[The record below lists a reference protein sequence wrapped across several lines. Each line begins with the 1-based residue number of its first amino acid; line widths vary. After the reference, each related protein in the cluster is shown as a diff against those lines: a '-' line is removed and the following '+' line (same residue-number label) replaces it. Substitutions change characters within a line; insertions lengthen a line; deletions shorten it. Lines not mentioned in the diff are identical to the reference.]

1 MMFGHRIRILPLV
14 MMLALSLGGVASGLA
29 QTTQG
34 AKQDQAAPTPSPA
47 PAAQPSAPLMGNSDT
62 VEGGAAAKQDG
73 QTKPAEP
80 KGNGKPA
87 PAAAQQ
93 NLPPAPAGQQLP
105 SMGSAT
111 SPLPS
116 RGYLGQ
122 PRDKWNVFVFGDMLA
137 EGVWGGLVRAV
148 GDSPFSF
155 NARFKED
162 SGLARPEFYNWEK
175 ALPKILESNEVDVAV
190 VIIGTNDGRPIR
202 TADGSQ
208 TIPFG
213 SLEWRQAYAAAVDR
227 FIAILKTADIPV
239 YWLGVPPMGSP
250 EHDAAVEIVDE
261 VQRERMAAH
270 GIRFLNFRKLFAG
283 EDGRF
288 TATSTDDSGEVERIR
303 SRDGINF
310 LRAGNTKAAMAVL
323 SALDDDAEVA
333 NGEKAAADA
342 PMPAQSGG
350 LPIAAEPE
358 PSGPQFGSMT
368 ASGDVR
374 LVAPEDLPQKG
385 LASVARSDEVWNS
398 ALEGVKSKAAPGT
411 AAANL
416 YSSGVWPESRPGRI
430 DDFSWGNRQ

>member
-1 MMFGHRIRILPLV
+1 MMFGHRIRVLPLV
-14 MMLALSLGGVASGLA
+14 VILGLSLGASMSASA
-29 QTTQG
+29 QTTEG
-34 AKQDQAAPTPSPA
+34 AKQDQAT
-47 PAAQPSAPLMGNSDT
+47 PAAQQPLMGNGDT
-62 VEGGAAAKQDG
+62 AGGGAGEGEGAKQDS
-73 QTKPAEP
+73 KA
-80 KGNGKPA
+80 A
-87 PAAAQQ
+87 PAA
-93 NLPPAPAGQQLP
+93 QQLP
-105 SMGSAT
+105 SMGSA
-111 SPLPS
+111 SEPLPS

-137 EGVWGGLVRAV
+137 EGVWGGLERAV
-148 GDSPFSF
+148 GDSPFNF
-155 NARFKED
+155 NGRFKED

-202 TADGSQ
+202 AADGSQ

-239 YWLGVPPMGSP
+239 YWLGLPPMGLP

-261 VQRERMAAH
+261 VQRERAAAS

-288 TATSTDDSGEVERIR
+288 TATSTDDSGEVERLR
-303 SRDGINF
+303 SRDGITF
-310 LRAGNTKAAMAVL
+310 LRAGNTRAATAVL
-323 SALDDDAEVA
+323 AALNDDAEVA
-333 NGEKAAADA
+333 SGQKAVADA

-416 YSSGVWPESRPGRI
+416 YNGGIWPESRPGRI
-430 DDFSWGNRQ
+430 DDFSWSGKSE